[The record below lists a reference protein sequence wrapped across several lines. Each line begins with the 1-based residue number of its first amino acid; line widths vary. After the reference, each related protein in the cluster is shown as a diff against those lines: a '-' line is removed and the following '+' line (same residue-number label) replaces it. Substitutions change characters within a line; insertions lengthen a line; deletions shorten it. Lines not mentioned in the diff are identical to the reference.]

1 MKAINSCEVVDQIR
15 IFPCWFVIANP
26 LDKISKSSIVG
37 TCIQYIFDDILS
49 AFIPFDRRRGRN
61 DLTREWIV
69 TDRFEEGDM
78 LNRMDAYC
86 TRKS

>member
-37 TCIQYIFDDILS
+37 TCIQYIFDDILCT
-49 AFIPFDRRRGRN
+49 FIPLNGRRRGN
-61 DLTREWIV
+61 DLTRERIV
-69 TDRFEEGDM
+69 AGRFEKGDM
-78 LNRMDAYC
+78 LNRVN
-86 TRKS
+86 THGIRES